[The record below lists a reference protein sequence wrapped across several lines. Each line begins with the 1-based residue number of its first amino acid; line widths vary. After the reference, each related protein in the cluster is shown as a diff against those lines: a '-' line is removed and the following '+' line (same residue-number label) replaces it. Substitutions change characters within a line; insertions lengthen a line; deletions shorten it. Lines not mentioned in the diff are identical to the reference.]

1 MILEVCVD
9 GPEGLKAAADG
20 GADRVELCAALALG
34 GLTPSPGLVRV
45 ANDLDMPSVAMIR
58 PRAGDFI
65 WTASE
70 VAFMQADIEVMQSMG
85 VIGVVLGASRPD
97 GRLDVDV
104 LRKLLEGV
112 DEGREAVLHRAF
124 DLAPDPFEALEI
136 AVGLGF
142 DRILTSGGAVRAGDA
157 LRLLAMLHERAR
169 DRITIL
175 PGSGITPE
183 NVAGLLAAVPVTEVH
198 ASCART
204 IPQPRE
210 AVALGFAES
219 TRKETDAAVVR
230 AMRQAM
236 KTASGQGMGA
246 H

>member
-1 MILEVCVD
+1 MILEICVD

-20 GADRVELCAALALG
+20 GADRVELCAALGVG

-65 WTASE
+65 WTPAE
-70 VAFMQADIEVMQSMG
+70 VAFMQADIELMQSMG
-85 VIGVVLGASRPD
+85 VLGVVLGASRPD
-97 GRLDVDV
+97 GRLDTDV

-124 DLAPDPFEALEI
+124 DLAPDPFEALET
-136 AVGLGF
+136 AVALGF
-142 DRILTSGGAVRAGDA
+142 DRILTSGGAVKAVDA
-157 LRLLAMLHERAR
+157 LRLLGMLHDRAR

-175 PGSGITPE
+175 PGSGVTPE
-183 NVAGLLAAVPVTEVH
+183 NVGRILAAAPFTEVH
-198 ASCART
+198 SACARE

-210 AVALGFAES
+210 AVALGFAPPM
-219 TRKETDAAVVR
+219 RRETDAATVR
-230 AMRQAM
+230 AMQAALRQ
-236 KTASGQGMGA
+236 S
-246 H
+246 HPV